1 MAQDTVLITSK
12 KKTPQGCVDEQRAY
26 LLISQNFN
34 GEYYSHIMMT
44 PGGQYICKP
53 CVLAC

>member
-12 KKTPQGCVDEQRAY
+12 KIPQGCVDEQRAN
-26 LLISQNFN
+26 LIISQNFN

-44 PGGQYICKP
+44 LGGQYICKP